1 MDFASLTKV
10 CVSGV
15 HVCTYVHK
23 GACILVLAGFVLS
36 ATQVE
41 VTHVCALIRQ
51 CEALS

>member
-1 MDFASLTKV
+1 MNFASLTKV

-15 HVCTYVHK
+15 HVCVCTYVHK

-41 VTHVCALIRQ
+41 VTRVCPYPTM
-51 CEALS
+51 